1 MDLFS
6 VVFRRTGKGVGIYE
20 IYEPVTLVTLFQ
32 ACSDALSL
40 CGDVRLAQQLSSLLV
55 RHTVYVEADVS

>member
-40 CGDVRLAQQLSSLLV
+40 RRC
-55 RHTVYVEADVS
+55 EAGSAT